1 MTKMNML
8 QTCRTLRLIPK
19 KLRSKRGV
27 SVLEVMVAMT
37 ILSLSL
43 LLLLNMAVVAI
54 DANDWSNKATQATQA
69 MQEKLEEI
77 RSTLDFDNGSDSLGT
92 VARSWTTTDLG
103 NHLMQVDVTV
113 SWMDVRS
120 QSRSNT
126 MSALVRVD

>member
-1 MTKMNML
+1 MTKLNML
-8 QTCRTLRLIPK
+8 QMHRTLRLLPK
-19 KLRSKRGV
+19 KLRSSRGV

-37 ILSLSL
+37 VLSLSL

-77 RSTLDFDNGSDSLGT
+77 RSTLDFNNGSDSIGT
-92 VARSWTTTDLG
+92 VSRSWTTTDLG

-113 SWMDVRS
+113 SWTDVRS